1 MLVSKEILNFNL
13 KFPLTEPRPAASAAL
28 TIHNAHPPPSAS
40 SASLAPSHFRK
51 QKYTLLTSRAEMTQQ
66 TSCIKVL
73 PTKYLKFNQSCRS
86 KIKHPQLITA
96 SLLRLRKSPRTA
108 LVSTQSVLLIP
119 IAIKFPMAI
128 SVRGWRAGNG
138 GESGKVGRLVIV
150 IMTRESET
158 SERARA
164 PAESRAVSQL

>member
-1 MLVSKEILNFNL
+1 M
-13 KFPLTEPRPAASAAL
+13 TEPRPASAAL

-73 PTKYLKFNQSCRS
+73 PTKYLIFNQSCRS
-86 KIKHPQLITA
+86 KIKHPSLHHSISSSFKEIT
-96 SLLRLRKSPRTA
+96 SHS

-150 IMTRESET
+150 IMTRKSET
-158 SERARA
+158 VRAARA